1 MHKHYKGYW
10 FLSLLLSVCLNGL
23 CACVHRCTHE
33 CRHKCYDAHTE
44 GWRATF
50 SSLLSLTTLLWGM
63 ISSLFLPLCWI
74 LWASWPATSGWVS
87 HLHVHLSVERCDYS
101 MSLPH
106 LSFRGCSG
114 DEMQVSGGTE
124 SALTPEFS
132 YRLLLGVAAAVC
144 PHRKVLGEVH
154 SLLWT
159 LWKSWCWVDTIS
171 SLNIEQ
177 TSLWLCGSA
186 DFIYRR
192 FLITL
197 TFHSQTWDYLDYLS
211 VLA

>member
-1 MHKHYKGYW
+1 MDCVCVCTGAHMSAGTSVTMHIRKGGGQPSAACFPLPPCFEAW
-10 FLSLLLSVCLNGL
+10 SLRCFCHCAEYSV
-23 CACVHRCTHE
+23 
-33 CRHKCYDAHTE
+33 
-44 GWRATF
+44 
-50 SSLLSLTTLLWGM
+50 
-63 ISSLFLPLCWI
+63 
-74 LWASWPATSGWVS
+74 WASWPATSGWVS

-106 LSFRGCSG
+106 LSFSGCSG

-132 YRLLLGVAAAVC
+132 YRLLLGVAAEVC